1 MALTKYKLGELI
13 EQSIEKNSQNMYS
26 LNDVKGLSI
35 QKDFIET
42 KADMENV
49 SLLPYIIVKPS
60 WFAYVTVTSRNG
72 EKITLAYNNSNNTF
86 IVSSSYI
93 VFKIKELDKILPEYL
108 FMYFNRSEF
117 DRYSRFHSWG
127 SARETFDFE
136 TMCDIEI
143 DLPDIS
149 IQQKYVNIYNS
160 MVANQKVYEKGLDD
174 LKLVCDA
181 YIENLK
187 KDYKS
192 EKIGKYINS
201 IDDKNTDLKIKL
213 VQGVDVNM
221 QFIPAKREAVDKKNA
236 NIVRIGQF
244 AYNKVIKCNGTK
256 LPIAIRRQK
265 ECIVSSSY
273 QVFDIIKKDKLL
285 AEYLFLWLTRNETQ
299 RYCGFVSWGSTR
311 DIFSY
316 DELCRLEFPIPP
328 LEIQKS
334 IADVYSV
341 YLKRKEINNKL
352 KEKIKEICSILI
364 KGALD
369 EGRKNV

>member
-13 EQSIEKNSQNMYS
+13 EQSIEKNSKNMYS

-117 DRYSRFHSWG
+117 DRYSRFNSWG

-341 YLKRKEINNKL
+341 YLKRKEINNQL
-352 KEKIKEICSILI
+352 KEKIKEICPILI

>member
-13 EQSIEKNSQNMYS
+13 ELKEIRNSNYKFS
-26 LNDVKGLSI
+26 TNDIVGLST
-35 QKDFIET
+35 QKELIET
-42 KADMENV
+42 KASLEKVNV
-49 SLLPYIIVKPS
+49 SNYKIFMPNS
-60 WFAYVTVTSRNG
+60 FAYVSDTSRRG
-72 EKITLAYNNSNNTF
+72 DKICITYNSSNNFYLVSSISTIF
-86 IVSSSYI
+86 IVS
-93 VFKIKELDKILPEYL
+93 KENKLLPEYL
-108 FMYFNRSEF
+108 FMYFNRTEF
-117 DRYSRFHSWG
+117 DRYSRFNSWG

-136 TMCDIEI
+136 IMCDIEI
-143 DLPDIS
+143 ELPDIS

-160 MVANQKVYEKGLDD
+160 MVANQKLYEKGLDD

-192 EKIGKYINS
+192 EQIGKYINS
-201 IDDKNTDLKIKL
+201 IDEKNIDLKIKL

-221 QFIPAKREAVDKKNA
+221 QFIPAKREAVDKKSA

-256 LPIAIRRQK
+256 LPIAIRDKQD
-265 ECIVSSSY
+265 CIVSSSY
-273 QVFDIIKKDKLL
+273 QVFDVIKKDKLL

-299 RYCGFVSWGSTR
+299 RYCGFMSWGSTR
-311 DIFSY
+311 DTFSY
-316 DELCRLEFPIPP
+316 DELCKLEIPIPP
-328 LEIQKS
+328 LEIQQS

-341 YLKRKEINNKL
+341 YLKRKKISNKL
-352 KEKIKEICSILI
+352 KEKIKEFCPILI

-369 EGRKNV
+369 EGRKNI

>member
-13 EQSIEKNSQNMYS
+13 EQSTEKNSQNIYV

-49 SLLPYIIVKPS
+49 SLLPYLIVKPS

-72 EKITLAYNNSNNTF
+72 EKITLAYNNNNKIF
-86 IVSSSYI
+86 IVSSSYV
-93 VFKIKELDKILPEYL
+93 VFKIKELDKLLPEYL
-108 FMYFNRSEF
+108 FMYFNRTEF
-117 DRYSRFHSWG
+117 DRYSRFNSWG

-143 DLPDIS
+143 ELPDIS
-149 IQQKYVNIYNS
+149 IQQKYVNIYNA

-192 EKIGKYINS
+192 EQIGKYINS
-201 IDDKNTDLKIKL
+201 IDEKNIDLKIKL

-221 QFIPAKREAVDKKNA
+221 QFIPAKREAIDKKSA

-256 LPIAIRRQK
+256 LPIAIRDKQD
-265 ECIVSSSY
+265 CIVSSSY
-273 QVFDIIKKDKLL
+273 QVFDVIKKDTLL

-299 RYCGFVSWGSTR
+299 RYCGFMSWGSTR
-311 DIFSY
+311 DTFSY
-316 DELCRLEFPIPP
+316 DELCKLEIPIPP

-341 YLKRKEINNKL
+341 YLKRKKISNKL
-352 KEKIKEICSILI
+352 KEKIKEICPILI

-369 EGRKNV
+369 EGRKNA

>member
-13 EQSIEKNSQNMYS
+13 KEIKEFNNITNHNFYGININKEFMPTIANVDDVNGDRYKLVKKNRFVFSGMQTGRDECIRISMY
-26 LNDVKGLSI
+26 NHDDI
-35 QKDFIET
+35 
-42 KADMENV
+42 
-49 SLLPYIIVKPS
+49 IIVSPAYITFEIKRTDLI
-60 WFAYVTVTSRNG
+60 FA
-72 EKITLAYNNSNNTF
+72 
-86 IVSSSYI
+86 
-93 VFKIKELDKILPEYL
+93 EYL
-108 FMYFNRSEF
+108 FMLFLSKEK
-117 DRYSRFHSWG
+117 DRLGWFLSDSSIRANLDWSVF
-127 SARETFDFE
+127 
-136 TMCDIEI
+136 CDIQIE
-143 DLPDIS
+143 LPDIS

-160 MVANQKVYEKGLDD
+160 MVTNQKVYEKGLDD
-174 LKLVCDA
+174 FKLVCDA
-181 YIENLK
+181 YIENLR
-187 KDYKS
+187 KDYKR

-236 NIVRIGQF
+236 NIVGIGQF
-244 AYNKVIKCNGTK
+244 AYNKVIKCNETK
-256 LPIAIRRQK
+256 LPIAIRQQK

-299 RYCGFVSWGSTR
+299 RYCGFMSWGSTR
-311 DIFSY
+311 DTFSY
-316 DELCRLEFPIPP
+316 DELCKLEFPIPP
-328 LEIQKS
+328 LEIQKN

-352 KEKIKEICSILI
+352 KEKIKEICPVLI